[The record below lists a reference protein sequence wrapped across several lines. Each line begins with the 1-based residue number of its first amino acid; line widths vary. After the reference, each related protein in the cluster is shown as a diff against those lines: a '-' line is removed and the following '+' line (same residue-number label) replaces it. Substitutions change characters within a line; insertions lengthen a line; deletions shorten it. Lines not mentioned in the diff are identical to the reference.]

1 MMEETPMPAETR
13 RRRFSDLLP
22 VIAAMLAVLAV
33 CLLFSSRK
41 SGMFIDEIYTYGLS
55 NSHYMP
61 FLGNG
66 EHDKGELPGDQIF
79 TQSDLFDYV
88 AVTEGDRFDFGSV
101 YYNQERDVHPPLHY
115 WIINLASSLVPHT
128 FSKWIGLI
136 PDLIIYLAVLMVLY
150 FLCMELFDNR
160 WVATAAILLYGLSYI
175 GLSTM
180 LMIRMYVLVTF
191 FSVLLA
197 LFVAKLMHEE
207 KRRWYPLILLTI
219 FLGMLTQYYFV
230 FYAFFLCGFYVIHA
244 LTHRRFK
251 SAGVFAMYAFAGV
264 GLSVLAFPA
273 MISQLT
279 ADNIVSGGNAL
290 DNLSN
295 TSQWVTRFRTYFS
308 FTRHGLKAAILIGFV
323 CVLLL
328 LIFFRRLLKAQQGK
342 RLRWDSLW
350 IILPSLPTLLLS
362 ALLAPVLEER
372 YVYNI
377 MPILTLASALALSL
391 LAACF
396 PQKKTKQVAE
406 PVVCLI
412 VAVLSLFVARSEP
425 PGYLY
430 PEYASYD
437 AIVSEHA
444 DDPCLYMT
452 GYFAPVTQDLLQ
464 LLTFDD
470 VCVADEAS
478 SPLLKNYLDQ
488 AGSNECV
495 VYIDISDFWGSGFDP
510 DEMLSALL
518 AETDYTAYQ
527 PLYQNALSDTYLLT
541 K

>member
-1 MMEETPMPAETR
+1 MR
-13 RRRFSDLLP
+13 RR
-22 VIAAMLAVLAV
+22 
-33 CLLFSSRK
+33 C
-41 SGMFIDEIYTYGLS
+41 
-55 NSHYMP
+55 
-61 FLGNG
+61 
-66 EHDKGELPGDQIF
+66 
-79 TQSDLFDYV
+79 
-88 AVTEGDRFDFGSV
+88 
-101 YYNQERDVHPPLHY
+101 
-115 WIINLASSLVPHT
+115 
-128 FSKWIGLI
+128 
-136 PDLIIYLAVLMVLY
+136 
-150 FLCMELFDNR
+150 DNR

-350 IILPSLPTLLLS
+350 IILPALPTLLLS

-406 PVVCLI
+406 PIVCLI

>member
-1 MMEETPMPAETR
+1 MMEEKSIPAKAKH
-13 RRRFSDLLP
+13 RRFRDFLSLL
-22 VIAAMLAVLAV
+22 AALLIVLSV
-33 CLLFSSRK
+33 CLLFSTRK

-66 EHDKGELPGDQIF
+66 EHDKGELPADQIF
-79 TQSDLFDYV
+79 TQSELFDYV
-88 AVTEGDRFDFGSV
+88 AVTDGDRFDFASV

-115 WIINLASSLVPHT
+115 WIINFASSLAPHT

-136 PDLIIYLAVLMVLY
+136 PDLIIYLAVLVVLY
-150 FLCMELFDNR
+150 LLCMELFDNR
-160 WVATAAILLYGLSYI
+160 WVAVAAVLLYGLSYS

-197 LFVAKLMHEE
+197 LLVAKLIHEE

-219 FLGMLTQYYFV
+219 LFGMLTQYYFV
-230 FYAFFLCGFYVIHA
+230 FYAFFLCGFYVIYA

-251 SAGVFAMYAFAGV
+251 SAGVFALFAFAGV

-273 MISQLT
+273 MLSHLT

-295 TSQWVTRFRTYFS
+295 TSQWVTRLRTYFS

-323 CVLLL
+323 SVLLL
-328 LIFFRRLLKAQQGK
+328 LVFFRRLSSAQREK

-350 IILPSLPTLLLS
+350 IILPALPTLLLS

-377 MPILTLASALALSL
+377 MPILTLAAALALSL
-391 LAACF
+391 LYACF
-396 PQKKTKQVAE
+396 PQGKTKRTAESLACLLVAA
-406 PVVCLI
+406 L
-412 VAVLSLFVARSEP
+412 ALFVARSEP

-437 AIVSEHA
+437 GIVSEHA

-470 VCVADEAS
+470 VCVAEDAS
-478 SPLLKNYLDQ
+478 SPLLKGYLEEAD
-488 AGSNECV
+488 SDECV

-510 DEMLSALL
+510 DEMLAELL
-518 AETDYTAYQ
+518 AETDYTTSQ
-527 PLYQNALSDTYLLT
+527 HLYHNALSDTYLLT